1 MVKKPLR
8 HIPYSHG
15 AASKHLLLILGE
27 AGRRGRAEVQEVVL
41 EARDPG
47 REHLEPFGR
56 DEGQDNA
63 LGGDAVL
70 GGCVSISS
78 TWAASF
84 SSLNAQHHRFLTD
97 LQYDV
102 IGADAV

>member
-1 MVKKPLR
+1 M
-8 HIPYSHG
+8 
-15 AASKHLLLILGE
+15 GE
-27 AGRRGRAEVQEVVL
+27 ARRRGRAEVQEVVL
-41 EARDPG
+41 QAWDAG

-63 LGGDAVL
+63 LGGNAIL
-70 GGCVSISS
+70 EGYVSIL
-78 TWAASF
+78 TTRTASF
-84 SSLNAQHHRFLTD
+84 HLSPTLNIITFLAD